1 MVGGFVLSLNYE
13 IKKCSKYKLSIVIL
27 LKLILIWMASLIEG
41 SKKTA
46 KITFVIMAVLIQG

>member
-27 LKLILIWMASLIEG
+27 LKLILIWVASLIEG
-41 SKKTA
+41 SKKLP
-46 KITFVIMAVLIQG
+46 KSHL